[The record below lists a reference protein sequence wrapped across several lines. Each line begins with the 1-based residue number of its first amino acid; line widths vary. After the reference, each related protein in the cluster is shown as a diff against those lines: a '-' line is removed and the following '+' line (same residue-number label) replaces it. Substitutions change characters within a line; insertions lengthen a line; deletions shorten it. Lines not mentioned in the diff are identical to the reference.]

1 MKYKHFI
8 IGSGI
13 AGLHIALQLLDK
25 NETDFLIVEKDD
37 FNKSKIFSI
46 KNTVLKKDGTSD
58 NVLIE
63 MGPSVFH
70 DKQVEL
76 MKLLKKLDLEH
87 TFDYVDPKSKAY
99 FVYPGMTS
107 EEAKKLW
114 KELKKKVFE
123 LTDENITLEEG
134 AKKVLT
140 KNEYNLLKTC
150 WGEWYEINDTNL
162 QVLKKSLKE
171 EGKYI
176 VMKDGLTQIIERATS
191 LIEASSIGKYKIQ
204 YNCGIKKVV
213 YDGSI
218 YTVYDCND
226 KVYTCENLYLCANLK
241 SAREIEFEGIP
252 EVREYLGLAKLKHC
266 LRCYVYFDKAINIPY
281 KFIMG
286 KYLGKYSI
294 KYSDNLWLV
303 AYPDDILALKLYN
316 MPKERFIND
325 WIEMINREFNLSLK
339 YEDTLNK
346 FCGYWEDAYCVL
358 NKDFYK
364 KGNELRLR
372 LKSKNI
378 LVTTLPKDNGEDAPW
393 MEGYLFNI

>member
-1 MKYKHFI
+1 MKKNLLVTGGSGFIGVNLLKELSKLKKYKITATYFKAKNFYKVNNKMKYKHFI

-76 MKLLKKLDLEH
+76 MKLLKKLELEH

-99 FVYPGMTS
+99 FVYPGMSS

-140 KNEYNLLKTC
+140 KNEY
-150 WGEWYEINDTNL
+150 
-162 QVLKKSLKE
+162 
-171 EGKYI
+171 
-176 VMKDGLTQIIERATS
+176 
-191 LIEASSIGKYKIQ
+191 
-204 YNCGIKKVV
+204 
-213 YDGSI
+213 
-218 YTVYDCND
+218 
-226 KVYTCENLYLCANLK
+226 
-241 SAREIEFEGIP
+241 
-252 EVREYLGLAKLKHC
+252 KL
-266 LRCYVYFDKAINIPY
+266 
-281 KFIMG
+281 
-286 KYLGKYSI
+286 
-294 KYSDNLWLV
+294 
-303 AYPDDILALKLYN
+303 
-316 MPKERFIND
+316 
-325 WIEMINREFNLSLK
+325 
-339 YEDTLNK
+339 
-346 FCGYWEDAYCVL
+346 
-358 NKDFYK
+358 
-364 KGNELRLR
+364 
-372 LKSKNI
+372 
-378 LVTTLPKDNGEDAPW
+378 
-393 MEGYLFNI
+393 